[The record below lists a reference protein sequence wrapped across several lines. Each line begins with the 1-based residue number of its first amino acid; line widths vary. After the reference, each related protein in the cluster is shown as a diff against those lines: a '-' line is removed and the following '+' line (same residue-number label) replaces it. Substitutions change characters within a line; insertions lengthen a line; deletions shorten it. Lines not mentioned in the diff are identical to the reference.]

1 MHVPGHVQDLKGAA
15 RFHGR
20 GFGVLVATLST
31 VIMTTTASAATI
43 TKQPYGKT
51 PDGAVVDLYTLTNGK
66 GVEAQII
73 TYGGTVVSLKVPD
86 SAGKLD
92 NVVLGFSRLED
103 YAESSPYFGAII
115 GRYGNRIGGARFM
128 LDGVSYQ
135 LPAND
140 KTNSLHGGKKGFDKV
155 VWQAQEVTG
164 DSGPALRLSHRS
176 PDGDQGYP
184 GNLAVTVDYTL
195 TDDNALRIQYSA
207 TTDKP
212 TVVNLT
218 NHSYFNLSGEASGDV
233 MAQEIMINAERY
245 TPVDPGLIPTGEL
258 APVAGTPFDFTKP
271 TAIGAR
277 IDEGHEQIV
286 RGRGYDHNFVLNR
299 PADNSLALAARV
311 RDPKT
316 GRTLEVLTTEP
327 GVQFYSGNFLD
338 ATLVGTGGK
347 VYRQTTGFC
356 LETQHFPDSPNKPD
370 FPSTVLRPSETY
382 RTTTVYR
389 FGAAGA

>member
-1 MHVPGHVQDLKGAA
+1 
-15 RFHGR
+15 
-20 GFGVLVATLST
+20 
-31 VIMTTTASAATI
+31 MTTTASAATI

-184 GNLAVTVDYTL
+184 GNLAVTVDYSL

-218 NHSYFNLSGEASGDV
+218 NHSYFNLSGESSGDV
-233 MAQEIMINAERY
+233 MAQEVMINADRY

-370 FPSTVLRPSETY
+370 FPSTVLRPGETY

-389 FGAAGA
+389 FGA